1 MNMWVKVTQ
10 LCPNLCKPMDYT
22 AIGILQARI
31 LKWVAFP
38 FSRGSSQPRDWSQV
52 SHIAGGFFTN
62 WTTRRHEFEHIL
74 GDSEGQGSLACCSHE
89 VAKSWTQL
97 SNWKT
102 TTTTKIKYGKPWKH
116 SYQITVGR
124 NSTLVRTGR
133 KQSMK
138 YSRKD
143 LFQLLTSRWC
153 CRNFKCHL

>member
-1 MNMWVKVTQ
+1 MKESESCSVASDSLQPHKVH
-10 LCPNLCKPMDYT
+10 
-22 AIGILQARI
+22 GILEARI
-31 LKWVAFP
+31 LELVLVP
-38 FSRGSSQPRDWSQV
+38 FSGGSSQPRNPYGV
-52 SHIAGGFFTN
+52 SCIAGGFFTN
-62 WTTRRHEFEHIL
+62 WATRRHEFEHIL

-133 KQSMK
+133 KQSTK